1 MRTRGHTPSRQAGQ
15 AMVESILALILLCLV
30 FFVVYE
36 YAHLLVAHTVL
47 DYAAARAARA
57 RAVGFNDFM
66 VTKTVRVAT
75 LATAGRDLLKDNAG
89 KPLSTG
95 TLVSRMGAY
104 LARESEADVR
114 AVLDFEFWNP
124 ARLGWSCVDPGG
136 DTLTLTVWQR
146 RPLYGEDD
154 EADATLHRLEGRAE
168 IEDHAGFYLQ

>member
-1 MRTRGHTPSRQAGQ
+1 MRTRGHFPSRKAGQ
-15 AMVESILALILLCLV
+15 AMVETTLALILLCLV

-75 LATAGRDLLKDNAG
+75 LATAGQCLVEDDAG
-89 KPLSTG
+89 EQLSTG
-95 TLVSRMGAY
+95 ALVSRMGTY
-104 LARESEADVR
+104 LACESEADVR
-114 AVLDFEFWNP
+114 AVLDFELWNS
-124 ARLGWSCVDPGG
+124 ARLGWSCADLGG
-136 DTLTLTVWQR
+136 ESFALTVWQR

-154 EADATLHRLEGRAE
+154 ETDATLYSLEGRAE